1 MEPGSGGSGSSWY
14 AFPAHVSHTLSGS
27 RVGAAGTFSPASQS
41 MQNPLPDARGTLM
54 ASESRWYAMRPGN
67 TAVDQTHMPH
77 SSVPKE
83 LLDKAGT
90 DESRRGGGELP
101 PQCCASHMLA
111 RRTTRSHPWRGLCS
125 FHRWESISKP
135 VAPQLND
142 EDEFAWLQDPTE
154 PTLKYLTEEN
164 RYSANVMQPS
174 ATLVTAV
181 YSEIRGRVV
190 EPESSVPER
199 CGDYYYYSRPSTAG
213 DGFPLHCRTHAGPGG
228 QFPGNGA
235 NENVILDP
243 NELCSVLDCE

>member
-1 MEPGSGGSGSSWY
+1 MC
-14 AFPAHVSHTLSGS
+14 HIRS
-27 RVGAAGTFSPASQS
+27 RVLGWVLQGPFHQHRSPCKTPCCLMRGERSWHRSHAGMRCALGTQQWTRRTCHIVQS
-41 MQNPLPDARGTLM
+41 RKSCWIRQELM
-54 ASESRWYAMRPGN
+54 
-67 TAVDQTHMPH
+67 
-77 SSVPKE
+77 
-83 LLDKAGT
+83 KA
-90 DESRRGGGELP
+90 EGGGELP